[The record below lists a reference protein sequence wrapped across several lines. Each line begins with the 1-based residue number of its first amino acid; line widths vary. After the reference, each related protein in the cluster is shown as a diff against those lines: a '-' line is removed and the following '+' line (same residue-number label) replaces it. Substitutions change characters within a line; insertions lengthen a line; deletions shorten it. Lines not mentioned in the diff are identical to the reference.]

1 MCVAQTGL
9 CLMSEWHWALA
20 SAGRLAQS
28 RDEALNGRDALPA
41 VLALPSD
48 LSELVSQVAVALKT
62 RPSICKVSFSSVTT

>member
-48 LSELVSQVAVALKT
+48 LSELVSPVALKT